1 MLITV
6 CYKNFRDFKVLIS
19 LKKVS
24 NSSTIKQRLYEQLEE
39 IMDNDLKLNVLQDF
53 VDINGG
59 TFRLNVKWYDGK
71 LYIDQE
77 KGHEGGVAQLSQ
89 IPVSPTID
97 ADIKKY
103 IFKKMPGLRKITVN
117 KVIVVEQ
124 DVKKMGFIS
133 MQNKFKQSIDFE
145 LVLNSN
151 RPASIQMYTH
161 HGIERLEHD
170 FTYVRALFTTNPYFA
185 TVFNGIRIVPY
196 DRDIEDMGNI
206 VVQTVKAYA
215 KKLLS
220 EGGHDNA
227 ALEFKI
233 VKAFEVSFYLND
245 QDVTEDIHNM
255 MNKKE
260 NSKTTLDEFGFIA
273 YIAYYQVFEGELN
286 NQVALTDL

>member
-1 MLITV
+1 
-6 CYKNFRDFKVLIS
+6 
-19 LKKVS
+19 
-24 NSSTIKQRLYEQLEE
+24 
-39 IMDNDLKLNVLQDF
+39 MDNDLKLNVLQDF

-59 TFRLNVKWYDGK
+59 TFKLNVKWYDGK

-77 KGHEGGVAQLSQ
+77 KGHEGGVVQLSQ
-89 IPVSPTID
+89 MPASPTID
-97 ADIKKY
+97 ADIKKH
-103 IFKKMPGLRKITVN
+103 IFKKMPGLSKVTVN
-117 KVIVVEQ
+117 KVVVIEQ
-124 DVKKMGFIS
+124 DVKKMSFIS

-161 HGIERLEHD
+161 YGIQRLEHD

-196 DRDIEDMGNI
+196 ARDIEDIGNV
-206 VVQTVKAYA
+206 VVQTVKEYA
-215 KKLLS
+215 KKLLA
-220 EGGHDNA
+220 EGEHGNA
-227 ALEFKI
+227 ALQFKI

-245 QDVTEDIHNM
+245 KDVTEDIHNM

-260 NSKTTLDEFGFIA
+260 DFKTTLDEFGFIA
-273 YIAYYQVFEGELN
+273 YIAYYQLFNGDLN